1 MGAEGEITLNA
12 DTLTLGAPFKID
24 QAALEAEIDS
34 NGLAVTDLQGRLFGG
49 AFFATGTLS
58 PKGAGAELKAHAEL
72 ARGSLDQVSKA
83 LAGRIL
89 AKGPFTMGLD
99 IAGEGLS
106 PAGLVAGLNGGGT
119 LFVDPG
125 VLQNLSPAPLK
136 GVARTVLRS
145 RKIKLDKDQIAA
157 QTKAVRDTL
166 NRGTY
171 PYGAADLPFK
181 IDNGTLKV
189 TPATLAN
196 KASETTINGYVE
208 LASLR
213 VDSEW
218 VMRLAGDNSAELP
231 PVNIVFAGPLA
242 DAGSISP
249 AIDTAPIETYLTV
262 RRMQEDVER
271 LENLDVSGRGQP
283 QADTDAAEDAASDAD
298 TDNDAADAGAPAAG
312 TKLSN
317 EKAAIEHRAV
327 QRAAAAKATEA
338 KRIADEKAA
347 VQKAAAARRAAEKA
361 AADRAA
367 AEKAAAAKAAAEK
380 RAAEKAAA
388 EKAAAEKRAA
398 EKAAAE
404 KLAAEKAAA
413 EKVASEKRAAEKADA
428 EKVAAEKRA
437 AEKVATEKRAAEEAA
452 AAKRAAEQ
460 AAAEKAAA
468 AKRVAG
474 ASRCGKGRCCQAHRG
489 ASRRREG
496 RRRACCC
503 GEGCRPKGRGR
514 EGRGGE
520 GCCGEG
526 HGAARRR
533 RATRGAAGCR
543 ARARQRHATP
553 ANA

>member
-1 MGAEGEITLNA
+1 M
-12 DTLTLGAPFKID
+12 PSSPR
-24 QAALEAEIDS
+24 AASI
-34 NGLAVTDLQGRLFGG
+34 RCPR
-49 AFFATGTLS
+49 LS
-58 PKGAGAELKAHAEL
+58 P
-72 ARGSLDQVSKA
+72 DVSWP
-83 LAGRIL
+83 R
-89 AKGPFTMGLD
+89 GPFTIGLD

-136 GVARTVLRS
+136 RVARTVLRS

-171 PYGAADLPFK
+171 PYGAAELPFK

-189 TPATLAN
+189 APATLAN

-298 TDNDAADAGAPAAG
+298 TDNDAADTGAPAAG

-317 EKAAIEHRAV
+317 EKAAIEQRAV
-327 QRAAAAKATEA
+327 ERAAAA
-338 KRIADEKAA
+338 
-347 VQKAAAARRAAEKA
+347 Q
-361 AADRAA
+361 ADR
-367 AEKAAAAKAAAEK
+367 
-380 RAAEKAAA
+380 
-388 EKAAAEKRAA
+388 
-398 EKAAAE
+398 
-404 KLAAEKAAA
+404 
-413 EKVASEKRAAEKADA
+413 
-428 EKVAAEKRA
+428 
-437 AEKVATEKRAAEEAA
+437 
-452 AAKRAAEQ
+452 EQ
-460 AAAEKAAA
+460 A
-468 AKRVAG
+468 
-474 ASRCGKGRCCQAHRG
+474 H
-489 ASRRREG
+489 RRREG
-496 RRRACCC
+496 
-503 GEGCRPKGRGR
+503 GGTEGGRGKAGGGESRGRQSGRR
-514 EGRGGE
+514 EG
-520 GCCGEG
+520 GCCESCRGE
-526 HGAARRR
+526 
-533 RATRGAAGCR
+533 TRC
-543 ARARQRHATP
+543 
-553 ANA
+553 